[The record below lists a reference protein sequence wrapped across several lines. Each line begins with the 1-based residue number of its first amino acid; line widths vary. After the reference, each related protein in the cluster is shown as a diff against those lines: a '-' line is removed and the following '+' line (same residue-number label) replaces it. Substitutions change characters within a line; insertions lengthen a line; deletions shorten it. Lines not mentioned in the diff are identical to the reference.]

1 MEQLISNPYTVL
13 CIYKENGKYLMR
25 FTDYDEAYTVEI
37 SKSFYLEMENII
49 KNQEK
54 YNEIPKND

>member
-1 MEQLISNPYTVL
+1 
-13 CIYKENGKYLMR
+13 MR